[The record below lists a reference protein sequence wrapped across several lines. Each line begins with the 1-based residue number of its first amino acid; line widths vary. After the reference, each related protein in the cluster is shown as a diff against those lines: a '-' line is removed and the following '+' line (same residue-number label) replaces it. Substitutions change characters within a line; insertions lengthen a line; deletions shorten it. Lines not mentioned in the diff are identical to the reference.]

1 MEDDSQ
7 ESQIS
12 QKISNY
18 VPIMAFVGL
27 GLGIIA
33 TAIGA
38 TALSKISSTAAD
50 INQRIEKS
58 AAVELDLKKI
68 SDRVDSLA
76 AQLEDI
82 KSGSD
87 SKVGELR
94 AQTQNAVE
102 VLNSNLNKLRDELV
116 KDRESISKLASM
128 RAAPRP
134 AQSPAQASSKA
145 PAQNSAQASSEAP
158 AQNSAQSGN
167 AGAVADG
174 LKIHKIQSGDTLS
187 KLAKKYA
194 VSLSSILKANPDVN
208 PGRLK
213 IGQEIK
219 IPQK

>member
-12 QKISNY
+12 QKILNY
-18 VPIMAFVGL
+18 APIMAFVGL

-38 TALSKISSTAAD
+38 TALSKISSTSAD

-94 AQTQNAVE
+94 AQTQNAVD

-116 KDRESISKLASM
+116 KNRESISKLASM

-134 AQSPAQASSKA
+134 AQSPAQASSDA
-145 PAQNSAQASSEAP
+145 PAQDNAQG
-158 AQNSAQSGN
+158 GN
-167 AGAVADG
+167 AEPAADG
-174 LKIHKIQSGDTLS
+174 LKIHKIQSGDTFS

-208 PGRLK
+208 PERLK

>member
-18 VPIMAFVGL
+18 APIMAFVGL

-38 TALSKISSTAAD
+38 TALSKISSTSAD

-94 AQTQNAVE
+94 AQTQNAVD

-116 KDRESISKLASM
+116 KNRESISKLASM
-128 RAAPRP
+128 RTAPRP
-134 AQSPAQASSKA
+134 AQSPAQASSDA
-145 PAQNSAQASSEAP
+145 PAQDNAQG
-158 AQNSAQSGN
+158 GN
-167 AGAVADG
+167 AEPAADG
-174 LKIHKIQSGDTLS
+174 VKIHKIQSGDTFS

-208 PGRLK
+208 PERLK

>member
-18 VPIMAFVGL
+18 APIMAFVGL

-38 TALSKISSTAAD
+38 TALSKISSTSAD

-94 AQTQNAVE
+94 AQTQNAVD

-116 KDRESISKLASM
+116 KNRESISKLASM

-134 AQSPAQASSKA
+134 AQSPAQASSDA
-145 PAQNSAQASSEAP
+145 PAQDNAQG
-158 AQNSAQSGN
+158 GN
-167 AGAVADG
+167 AEPAADG
-174 LKIHKIQSGDTLS
+174 VKIHKIQSGDTLS

-208 PGRLK
+208 PERLK

>member
-18 VPIMAFVGL
+18 APIMAFVGL

-38 TALSKISSTAAD
+38 TALSKISSTSAD

-94 AQTQNAVE
+94 AQTQNAVD

-116 KDRESISKLASM
+116 KNRESISKLASM
-128 RAAPRP
+128 RAAPRQ
-134 AQSPAQASSKA
+134 AQSPAQASSDA
-145 PAQNSAQASSEAP
+145 PAQDNAQG
-158 AQNSAQSGN
+158 GN
-167 AGAVADG
+167 AEPAADG
-174 LKIHKIQSGDTLS
+174 VKIHKIQSGDTFS

-208 PGRLK
+208 PERLK

>member
-18 VPIMAFVGL
+18 APIMAFVGL

-38 TALSKISSTAAD
+38 TALSKISSTSAD

-94 AQTQNAVE
+94 AQTQNAVD

-116 KDRESISKLASM
+116 KNRESISKLASM

-134 AQSPAQASSKA
+134 AQSPAQASSDA
-145 PAQNSAQASSEAP
+145 PAQDNAQG
-158 AQNSAQSGN
+158 GN
-167 AGAVADG
+167 AEPAADG
-174 LKIHKIQSGDTLS
+174 LKIHKIQSGDTFS

-208 PGRLK
+208 PERLK

>member
-18 VPIMAFVGL
+18 APIMAFVGL

-38 TALSKISSTAAD
+38 TALSKISSTSAD

-94 AQTQNAVE
+94 AQTQNAVD

-116 KDRESISKLASM
+116 KNRESISKLASM

-134 AQSPAQASSKA
+134 A
-145 PAQNSAQASSEAP
+145 
-158 AQNSAQSGN
+158 
-167 AGAVADG
+167 
-174 LKIHKIQSGDTLS
+174 H
-187 KLAKKYA
+187 
-194 VSLSSILKANPDVN
+194 
-208 PGRLK
+208 
-213 IGQEIK
+213 
-219 IPQK
+219 

>member
-12 QKISNY
+12 QKILNY
-18 VPIMAFVGL
+18 APIMAFVGL

-38 TALSKISSTAAD
+38 TALSKISSTSAD

-94 AQTQNAVE
+94 AQTQNAVD

-116 KDRESISKLASM
+116 KNRESISKLASM

-134 AQSPAQASSKA
+134 AQSPAQASSDA
-145 PAQNSAQASSEAP
+145 PAQDNAQG
-158 AQNSAQSGN
+158 GN
-167 AGAVADG
+167 AEPAADG
-174 LKIHKIQSGDTLS
+174 MKIHKIQSGDTLS

-194 VSLSSILKANPDVN
+194 VSLSSILKANPDAN
-208 PGRLK
+208 PERLK

>member
-12 QKISNY
+12 QKILNY
-18 VPIMAFVGL
+18 APIMAFVGL

-38 TALSKISSTAAD
+38 TALSKISSTSAD

-94 AQTQNAVE
+94 AQTQNAVD

-116 KDRESISKLASM
+116 KNRESISKLASM

-134 AQSPAQASSKA
+134 AQSPAQASSDA
-145 PAQNSAQASSEAP
+145 PAQDNAQG
-158 AQNSAQSGN
+158 GN
-167 AGAVADG
+167 AEPAADG
-174 LKIHKIQSGDTLS
+174 MKVHKIQSGDTLS

-194 VSLSSILKANPDVN
+194 VSLSSILKANPDAN
-208 PGRLK
+208 PERLK

>member
-12 QKISNY
+12 QKILNY
-18 VPIMAFVGL
+18 APIMAFVGL

-38 TALSKISSTAAD
+38 TALSKISSTSAD

-94 AQTQNAVE
+94 AQTQNAVD

-116 KDRESISKLASM
+116 KNRESISKLASM

-134 AQSPAQASSKA
+134 AQSPAQASSDA
-145 PAQNSAQASSEAP
+145 PAQDNAQG
-158 AQNSAQSGN
+158 GN
-167 AGAVADG
+167 AEPAADG

-194 VSLSSILKANPDVN
+194 VSLSSILKANPDAN
-208 PGRLK
+208 PERLK

>member
-18 VPIMAFVGL
+18 APIMAFVGL

-38 TALSKISSTAAD
+38 TALSKISSTSAD

-94 AQTQNAVE
+94 AQTQNAVD

-116 KDRESISKLASM
+116 KNRESISKLASM

-134 AQSPAQASSKA
+134 AQSPAQASSDA
-145 PAQNSAQASSEAP
+145 PAQDNAQG
-158 AQNSAQSGN
+158 GN
-167 AGAVADG
+167 AEPAADG
-174 LKIHKIQSGDTLS
+174 VKIHKIQSGDTFS

-208 PGRLK
+208 PERLK

>member
-18 VPIMAFVGL
+18 APIMAFVGL

-38 TALSKISSTAAD
+38 TALSKISSTSAD

-94 AQTQNAVE
+94 AQTQNAVD

-116 KDRESISKLASM
+116 KNRESISKLASM

-134 AQSPAQASSKA
+134 AQSPAQASSDA
-145 PAQNSAQASSEAP
+145 PAQDNAQG
-158 AQNSAQSGN
+158 GN
-167 AGAVADG
+167 AEPAADG
-174 LKIHKIQSGDTLS
+174 MKIHKIQSGDTLS

-194 VSLSSILKANPDVN
+194 VSLSSILKANPDAN
-208 PGRLK
+208 PERLK

>member
-18 VPIMAFVGL
+18 APIMAFVGL

-38 TALSKISSTAAD
+38 TALSKISSTSAD

-94 AQTQNAVE
+94 AQTQNAVD

-116 KDRESISKLASM
+116 KNRESISKLASM

-134 AQSPAQASSKA
+134 AQSPAQASSDA
-145 PAQNSAQASSEAP
+145 PAQDNAQG
-158 AQNSAQSGN
+158 GN
-167 AGAVADG
+167 AEPAADG
-174 LKIHKIQSGDTLS
+174 MKVHKIQSGDTLS

-194 VSLSSILKANPDVN
+194 VSLSSILKANPDAN
-208 PGRLK
+208 PERLK

>member
-18 VPIMAFVGL
+18 APIMAFVGL

-38 TALSKISSTAAD
+38 TALSKISSTSAD

-94 AQTQNAVE
+94 AQTQNAVD

-116 KDRESISKLASM
+116 KNRESISKLASM

-134 AQSPAQASSKA
+134 AQSPAQASSDA
-145 PAQNSAQASSEAP
+145 PAQDNAQG
-158 AQNSAQSGN
+158 GN
-167 AGAVADG
+167 AEPAADG
-174 LKIHKIQSGDTLS
+174 MKIHKIQSGDTLS

-194 VSLSSILKANPDVN
+194 VSLSSILKANSDIN
-208 PGRLK
+208 PERLK

>member
-18 VPIMAFVGL
+18 APIMAFVGL

-38 TALSKISSTAAD
+38 TALSKISSTSAD

-94 AQTQNAVE
+94 AQTQNAVD

-116 KDRESISKLASM
+116 KNRESISKLASM

-134 AQSPAQASSKA
+134 AQSPAQASSDA
-145 PAQNSAQASSEAP
+145 PAQDNAQG
-158 AQNSAQSGN
+158 GN
-167 AGAVADG
+167 AEPAADG
-174 LKIHKIQSGDTLS
+174 VKIHKIQSGDTFS

-194 VSLSSILKANPDVN
+194 VSLSSILKANPDAN
-208 PGRLK
+208 PERLK

>member
-18 VPIMAFVGL
+18 APIMAFVGL

-38 TALSKISSTAAD
+38 TALSKISSTSAD

-94 AQTQNAVE
+94 AQTQNAVD

-116 KDRESISKLASM
+116 KNRESISKLASM

-134 AQSPAQASSKA
+134 AQSPAQASSDA
-145 PAQNSAQASSEAP
+145 PAQDNAQG
-158 AQNSAQSGN
+158 GN
-167 AGAVADG
+167 AEPAADG

-194 VSLSSILKANPDVN
+194 VSLSSILKANPDAN
-208 PGRLK
+208 PERLK

>member
-18 VPIMAFVGL
+18 APIMAFVGL

-38 TALSKISSTAAD
+38 TALSKISSTSAD

-94 AQTQNAVE
+94 AQTQNAVD

-116 KDRESISKLASM
+116 KNRESISKLASM

-134 AQSPAQASSKA
+134 AQSPAQASSDA
-145 PAQNSAQASSEAP
+145 PAQDNAQG
-158 AQNSAQSGN
+158 GN
-167 AGAVADG
+167 AEPAADG
-174 LKIHKIQSGDTLS
+174 VKIHKIQSGDTFS

-194 VSLSSILKANPDVN
+194 VSLSSILNANPDVN
-208 PGRLK
+208 PERLK

>member
-1 MEDDSQ
+1 M
-7 ESQIS
+7 
-12 QKISNY
+12 
-18 VPIMAFVGL
+18 
-27 GLGIIA
+27 
-33 TAIGA
+33 
-38 TALSKISSTAAD
+38 
-50 INQRIEKS
+50 
-58 AAVELDLKKI
+58 DLKKI

-94 AQTQNAVE
+94 AQTQNAVD

-116 KDRESISKLASM
+116 KNRESISKLASM

-134 AQSPAQASSKA
+134 AQSPAQASSDA
-145 PAQNSAQASSEAP
+145 PAQDNAQG
-158 AQNSAQSGN
+158 GN
-167 AGAVADG
+167 AEPAADG
-174 LKIHKIQSGDTLS
+174 MKIHKIQSGDTLS

-194 VSLSSILKANPDVN
+194 VSLSSILKANPDAN
-208 PGRLK
+208 PERLK

>member
-18 VPIMAFVGL
+18 APIMAFVGL

-38 TALSKISSTAAD
+38 TALSKISSTSAD

-94 AQTQNAVE
+94 AQTQNAVD

-116 KDRESISKLASM
+116 KNRESISKLASM

-134 AQSPAQASSKA
+134 AQSPAQASSDA
-145 PAQNSAQASSEAP
+145 PAQDNAQG
-158 AQNSAQSGN
+158 GN
-167 AGAVADG
+167 AEPAADG
-174 LKIHKIQSGDTLS
+174 MKIHKIQSGDTFS

-208 PGRLK
+208 PERLK